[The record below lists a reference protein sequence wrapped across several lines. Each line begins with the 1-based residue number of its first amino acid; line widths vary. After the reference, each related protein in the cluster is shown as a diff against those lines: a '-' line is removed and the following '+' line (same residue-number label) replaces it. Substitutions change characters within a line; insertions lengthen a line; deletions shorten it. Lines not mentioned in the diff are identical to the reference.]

1 MEEFIYENKKWEEE
15 RKERVKEIVRDKSM
29 SIEDSKIEEMSVW
42 HQEMEV
48 RMMKQIMRKTS
59 DNSDL
64 NHFNHELFVAE
75 A

>member
-1 MEEFIYENKKWEEE
+1 MWEED
-15 RKERVKEIVRDKSM
+15 RKERIKEIVRDKSM
-29 SIEDSKIEEMSVW
+29 NIDDSKIEEMSAW

-64 NHFNHELFVAE
+64 NYFNHELYVAE
-75 A
+75 L